1 MFVDASAAISILSGE
16 EDAAALAAR
25 LDTAPVVLMSP
36 MSIYET
42 VAGLARKRQCP
53 IEEALAMV
61 DFFIAETSATIVD
74 IDDKTGRIAILAF
87 AKFGKGRHPADL
99 NMGDCFAYAC
109 AQVHSVALLYNG
121 DDFVHTDISK
131 A

>member
-16 EDAAALAAR
+16 EDAAELAAR
-25 LDTAPVVLMSP
+25 LDTAPVVMMSP

-53 IEEALAMV
+53 IDEAEAMV
-61 DFFIAETSATIVD
+61 DFFISETSATVIDV
-74 IDDKTGRIAILAF
+74 DDKVGRVAITAF
-87 AKFGKGRHPADL
+87 AHFGKGRHPADL

-109 AQVHSVALLYNG
+109 AQVHGVPLLYRGN
-121 DDFVHTDISK
+121 DFVHTDIP
-131 A
+131 AA